1 MHHPLLL
8 LAFFTFTFSL
18 LTFSPPALAIYKC
31 ESGDRI
37 VYSDTPCRSGKTT
50 TLDIDTGPI
59 GDPETAQ
66 QRSEQDKKEL
76 QRLENARQKEQ
87 AADER
92 AYRQRQKAQVSK
104 RKKCDNLALRRKWA
118 EEDAANAHPKS
129 AERARRTAK
138 RAAEKHELECAT

>member
-1 MHHPLLL
+1 MHHSLLL
-8 LAFFTFTFSL
+8 LAFFTFSL

-31 ESGDRI
+31 ESGERV

-59 GDPETAQ
+59 GGPEAAQ
-66 QRSEQDKKEL
+66 QRTEQDRKEL
-76 QRLENARQKEQ
+76 QKLENARQKQQ

-92 AYRQRQKAQVSK
+92 AYHKRQKAQASK
-104 RKKCDNLALRRKWA
+104 KKKCDNLALRRKWA

-129 AERARRTAK
+129 AERARRTAR
-138 RAAEKHELECAT
+138 RAAERHELECAA